1 MKSLLILFLTLSAF
15 LSVAVAGESPSLTQ
29 TKTAVEITSVISR
42 SNAVQVSAVVR
53 GATTASQLVLF
64 LKFSNQPGFIV
75 AANEFGEPVLPV
87 TEDPLQALSTSQPRQ
102 STSRWTAA
110 FHARQEWGKL
120 QEIHAIVCTVR
131 ERQDWPRSRDYKG
144 FSYLPF
150 ARVQDINEALE
161 ILRDFGWTPT
171 GLTRVEP

>member
-1 MKSLLILFLTLSAF
+1 MKALLVLFLAF
-15 LSVAVAGESPSLTQ
+15 SGLLPAAVAGENPLLAQ
-29 TKTAVEITSVISR
+29 TKTVVEIASVNSR
-42 SNAVQVSAVVR
+42 GNAVQVSSVVR

-64 LKFSNQPGFIV
+64 LKFANQPGFVV

-87 TEDPLQALSTSQPRQ
+87 TDDPLPPVSTSQPRQ
-102 STSRWTAA
+102 SISRWTAV
-110 FHARQEWGKL
+110 FHARQEWGRL

-150 ARVQDINEALE
+150 SRVQNINEALD
-161 ILRDFGWTPT
+161 ILRDFGWIPT
-171 GLTRVEP
+171 GITRVEP